1 MENEQAGS
9 NPAGDDVRNEVADI
23 MSNKQNP
30 RHEGYHRQDKKV
42 LDYVDGL
49 YKKAYGTATVD
60 LSDGLTAGES
70 MPTRLPEPPREAPV
84 SAETS
89 AASPDIDFQG
99 RVDTALRDRWGVA
112 HDAKKATL
120 QVTAEHL
127 FSGDLGGVDGAIF
140 EALEANVLD
149 GLQPGATVQAHLLFA
164 QFLDDLA
171 RLRQSQS

>member
-1 MENEQAGS
+1 METEGS
-9 NPAGDDVRNEVADI
+9 SSPAGDAVRAELADI
-23 MSNKQNP
+23 MTNTANP
-30 RHEGYHRQDKKV
+30 LHAGYWKNDSTVMRKIDQK
-42 LDYVDGL
+42 YR
-49 YKKAYGTATVD
+49 TAFGGNTVD

-171 RLRQSQS
+171 RLRQGQQ